1 MFLEDEDWD
10 DEHAEQP
17 LSKTVT
23 NIQQVTGVTNVKVK
37 AHPVANDVAES
48 SGLAFRERERKRE
61 KINYSKTMLKMTL
74 CITVQ
79 SGRM

>member
-17 LSKTVT
+17 LSETVT
-23 NIQQVTGVTNVKVK
+23 NSNQQATGVTNVKVK

-48 SGLAFRERERKRE
+48 SGLAFRERGEEERKE
-61 KINYSKTMLKMTL
+61 KLS
-74 CITVQ
+74 
-79 SGRM
+79 

>member
-23 NIQQVTGVTNVKVK
+23 NSNQQATGVTNVKVR

-48 SGLAFRERERKRE
+48 PGLAFRERERKRE
-61 KINYSKTMLKMTL
+61 KINYSKTMLK
-74 CITVQ
+74 Q
-79 SGRM
+79 

>member
-10 DEHAEQP
+10 DEHEDQP

-23 NIQQVTGVTNVKVK
+23 SIQQATSVANVKVK
-37 AHPVANDVAES
+37 AHPVAIAIAET

-61 KINYSKTMLKMTL
+61 EINDSQTCLKMTL
-74 CITVQ
+74 CITDQ
-79 SGRM
+79 RGRM